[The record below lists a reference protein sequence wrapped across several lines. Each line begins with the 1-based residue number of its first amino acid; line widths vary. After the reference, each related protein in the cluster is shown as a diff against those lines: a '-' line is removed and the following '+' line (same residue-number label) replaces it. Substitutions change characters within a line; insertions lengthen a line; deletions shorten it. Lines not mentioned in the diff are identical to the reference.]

1 MKAKCVFKELLTF
14 KSPHDHGKKENF
26 CFSLTIFL
34 SSLAHSSLSFSL
46 PRLSPFWT
54 SVCWNGRVLW
64 IRVWLASG
72 TKRLSVLFQSE
83 KARQMER
90 KEEKNEK
97 KRKSLRDRSRDEGKR
112 EGEIFRRN
120 RSPSVRQSNHGPSQT
135 SSIITIW
142 LWYDGRVLTPSG
154 RARLWRGGGGRP
166 AGQGRAGCARAWT
179 RGCGLV
185 CFNRADVT
193 VAGGLSAP
201 LSCHSSGWVSRREPG
216 LRLPDYRVVTI
227 AVRLLTTWHPRTLH
241 PFKCCFV
248 SLRQIGELP
257 SSKRRVRDGYK
268 RKKTTNGEVLE
279 LHAVLA
285 LWWSNSCFSSLRDRT
300 ERREPTGTL
309 YCSEVALSMLTKLY
323 RFFLLI

>member
-1 MKAKCVFKELLTF
+1 MVKRKTLAFLSQFFFLPWPTALCLSLCHGSVHSGRVCVEMEGCCGSGFDWHLGPRDFLC
-14 KSPHDHGKKENF
+14 
-26 CFSLTIFL
+26 CFSQ
-34 SSLAHSSLSFSL
+34 
-46 PRLSPFWT
+46 RKQDRW
-54 SVCWNGRVLW
+54 RE
-64 IRVWLASG
+64 
-72 TKRLSVLFQSE
+72 KR
-83 KARQMER
+83 RR
-90 KEEKNEK
+90 TK
-97 KRKSLRDRSRDEGKR
+97 KRGRAWETSRDEGKR

-193 VAGGLSAP
+193 AAGGLNGP
-201 LSCHSSGWVSRREPG
+201 LSCHSSGWVSRQEPG

-285 LWWSNSCFSSLRDRT
+285 LWWSNSCFSSLRYRT
-300 ERREPTGTL
+300 KRREPTGTL

-323 RFFLLI
+323 WFFLLISP